1 MNNVELI
8 GRLTRDPEVRY
19 TSGSQMAV
27 ANFTIAIDRPPD
39 RNGQKTADFP
49 RITVFG
55 RQAESCEKYLKKG
68 RLVAIQG
75 RIQTGSYTDK
85 TGNTVYT
92 TDVVA
97 NRVEFIDWGDQQQQQ
112 GGYQGQPQGQ
122 YQQPQQAPVYQQ
134 NYQQQP
140 QQQPQQGYQPQGYQQ
155 QMYQQPPQQQM
166 QMQPAPDPDTFEAID
181 EDVPF

>member
-1 MNNVELI
+1 MNSVELI

-27 ANFTIAIDRPPD
+27 ATFTIAIDRPQRQD
-39 RNGQKTADFP
+39 GGEKQTDFP

-55 RQAESCEKYLKKG
+55 RQAETCEKYLKKG

-75 RIQTGSYTDK
+75 RIQTGSYTNKNGD
-85 TGNTVYT
+85 TVYT

-97 NRVEFIDWGDQQQQQ
+97 NRVEFIDWGGQNSGGQ
-112 GGYQGQPQGQ
+112 GGYSQNGGGYGQSQSGYGQSQNQGGYSAPAA
-122 YQQPQQAPVYQQ
+122 QPQQAQSSQ
-134 NYQQQP
+134 
-140 QQQPQQGYQPQGYQQ
+140 
-155 QMYQQPPQQQM
+155 
-166 QMQPAPDPDTFEAID
+166 APRQDDDLPDSFEAIA